1 MDTPGRAA
9 FLCSSTASFHP
20 PDWACMPVEANA
32 HARLEAFRDSRHCA
46 TYMMATQRV
55 NLFGRDQESCDHV
68 LGNPSV
74 SRKHAAVIHDNEG
87 GIYMVDLMSRHG
99 TYVGRKKIPPH
110 DPYLLHGKC
119 LMFGQ
124 SVRVY
129 ILKGASS
136 DGNSALVK
144 KSWGRK
150 LRVPHVSISA
160 VVPKRSPSKPKA
172 SSAVTKLVN
181 AVCYGTLKDEKVATF
196 ITGVLELGDEDRQ
209 GVADTLVERLQAKY
223 EFYAAH
229 VHRNAFVA
237 TMALLK
243 QNLCIEEF
251 EGNLDVFTHISQQ
264 RNDNVYRADA
274 RKFLQAIAAVRL
286 DPDNPQFTDPDST
299 EEDVGSACPPT
310 ANNREGRERSI
321 SDEGKKLFLAGHGM
335 QFPGRTESVGTISDA
350 GMSHRETI
358 GLSDPRYQTSHYP
371 SSSEYDDH
379 EGESDSRS
387 TGNGYAPPMNLVVGN
402 GTKQPPV
409 NSGNGSG
416 FNFIGQPAAEA
427 TKPNGSAFG
436 FIGGSDPV
444 DDASSSRT
452 SSTDRPSGQSGTGSV
467 LKTPSVAAKDFLL
480 EHPSV
485 DGSHFEDMWESAN
498 DESEE
503 WSVDLGFLDA
513 HELDPRDLQA
523 FLQSYRLTCA
533 SSKKVAG
540 QQQWLFVAE
549 QKSEGTLFLVD
560 ITVMPGLTD
569 MSVTLKWIVNS
580 LLYRNGH
587 VIFMEILKYA
597 LYQFAEQA
605 QVRSARTIH
614 PSQPHHHAY
623 VHEPA
628 QNHVQQQPQNGR
640 EPEPVK
646 AQSTSYTVSHSASR
660 TASHAT
666 SQDDEEDLGDEADAD
681 EEDSMSAHDYLA
693 ETPAIDAGKFEQ
705 VWATAT
711 EIASLSYSLN
721 EMPEV
726 DEVIELFRSNCMS
739 CLASG
744 SVDKLVKFFF
754 FAEMTELQCVFC
766 VEMSIGMD
774 TGALEGT
781 VKRLAIQK
789 RSEEEEEQI
798 DSSFVSFIEEVLQEL

>member
-9 FLCSSTASFHP
+9 FLCTSTATFHP
-20 PDWACMPVEANA
+20 PDWACMPVEANS
-32 HARLEAFRDSRHCA
+32 HARLEAFRDNRHCA
-46 TYMMATQRV
+46 TYMVATQRV

-110 DPYLLHGKC
+110 DPYLLHEGDVIR
-119 LMFGQ
+119 FGQ

-129 ILKGASS
+129 ILKGAGTKSS
-136 DGNSALVK
+136 SAPVK

-172 SSAVTKLVN
+172 SSAATKLVN

-237 TMALLK
+237 TIALLK
-243 QNLCIEEF
+243 QNLCVEEF
-251 EGNLDVFTHISQQ
+251 EENLDVFTHISQQ
-264 RNDNVYRADA
+264 RNDNIYRADA
-274 RKFLQAIAAVRL
+274 RKLLQAIAAVRL
-286 DPDNPQFTDPDST
+286 DPDNPQFADPDST

-335 QFPGRTESVGTISDA
+335 HFPGRTESVGTISDS
-350 GMSHRETI
+350 GMNHRETI
-358 GLSDPRYQTSHYP
+358 GHNDPRYQTSHYP

-379 EGESDSRS
+379 DGESDSRS
-387 TGNGYAPPMNLVVGN
+387 TDNGYAPPISLAIGN
-402 GTKQPPV
+402 GNKQQPPV
-409 NSGNGSG
+409 NSGNGSS
-416 FNFIGQPAAEA
+416 FNFIGQPA

-444 DDASSSRT
+444 DDASSRSTR
-452 SSTDRPSGQSGTGSV
+452 SSTDRPSGQSGLGFVPKPPT
-467 LKTPSVAAKDFLL
+467 VAAEDFLL
-480 EHPSV
+480 EQPSV
-485 DGSHFEDMWESAN
+485 DGSEFEDMWESAN

-503 WSVDLGFLDA
+503 WSVDLGSLDA
-513 HELDPRDLQA
+513 HELDPRDLQV
-523 FLQSYRLTCA
+523 FLQTYRLLCA
-533 SSKKVAG
+533 SSKKIAG
-540 QQQWLFVAE
+540 QQQWLFIAE

-560 ITVMPGLTD
+560 ITVIPGLTD

-587 VIFMEILKYA
+587 VVFMEILKFA

-605 QVRSARTIH
+605 QTRAVRV
-614 PSQPHHHAY
+614 PQQPHHNAHQ
-623 VHEPA
+623 HEPSP
-628 QNHVQQQPQNGR
+628 NHVQQQAQSGR

-666 SQDDEEDLGDEADAD
+666 SQDDEEDLGDEADGD
-681 EEDSMSAHDYLA
+681 DDFMSARDYLA
-693 ETPAIDAGKFEQ
+693 EAPVIDAGKFEH

-711 EIASLSYSLN
+711 EIASLSYELK

-726 DEVIELFRSNCMS
+726 DEVIELFRSNCLS

-766 VEMSIGMD
+766 VEMAIGVD

-781 VKRLAIQK
+781 VKRLSLQM
-789 RSEEEEEQI
+789 RNEEEEEQI
-798 DSSFVSFIEEVLQEL
+798 DSSFVSFIEDVLQEL

>member
-9 FLCSSTASFHP
+9 FLCTSTASFHA
-20 PDWACMPVEANA
+20 PDWACMPVETNS
-32 HARLEAFRDSRHCA
+32 HARLDAFRDNRHCA
-46 TYMMATQRV
+46 TYMVGTQRV

-74 SRKHAAVIHDNEG
+74 SRKHAAVIHDGEG
-87 GIYMVDLMSRHG
+87 GIFMVDLMSRHG

-110 DPYLLHGKC
+110 DPYLLHEGDVIK
-119 LMFGQ
+119 FGQ

-129 ILKGASS
+129 ILKGAGS
-136 DGNSALVK
+136 DGKSAPVK

-172 SSAVTKLVN
+172 TSAVTKLVN
-181 AVCYGTLKDEKVATF
+181 AVCYGTLRDEKVATF
-196 ITGVLELGDEDRQ
+196 ITGVLELGDEDKQ

-243 QNLCIEEF
+243 QNLCVGEF
-251 EGNLDVFTHISQQ
+251 EKNLDVFTHISQQ
-264 RNDNVYRADA
+264 RNDNIYRADS
-274 RKFLQAIAAVRL
+274 RKLLQAIAAVRL
-286 DPDNPQFTDPDST
+286 DPDNPQFNDADST

-310 ANNREGRERSI
+310 ANNREGRERSM

-335 QFPGRTESVGTISDA
+335 PYPGRTESVGTISDT
-350 GMSHRETI
+350 GRTHRETI
-358 GLSDPRYQTSHYP
+358 GDPRYQTSHYP
-371 SSSEYDDH
+371 SGSDYDDH
-379 EGESDSRS
+379 DGGSDSRS
-387 TGNGYAPPMNLVVGN
+387 MDNGYAPPVSLMIGN
-402 GTKQPPV
+402 GTKPAV

-416 FNFIGQPAAEA
+416 FNFIGQQASEV
-427 TKPNGSAFG
+427 TKPSGSAFG
-436 FIGGSDPV
+436 FIGSSDPV
-444 DDASSSRT
+444 DDTSSRT
-452 SSTDRPSGQSGTGSV
+452 SSTEVPSGQSAEFSP
-467 LKTPSVAAKDFLL
+467 KPPSVAAEDFLL
-480 EHPSV
+480 ENLSV
-485 DGSHFEDMWESAN
+485 DNSEFGDMWESAN

-503 WSVDLGFLDA
+503 WSVDLGSVDA
-513 HELDPRDLQA
+513 HELDPRDLQV
-523 FLQSYRLTCA
+523 FLEAHRLMCV

-549 QKSEGTLFLVD
+549 QKAEGTLFLVD
-560 ITVMPGLTD
+560 ISVMPGLTD

-587 VIFMEILKYA
+587 VIFMKILKYA
-597 LYQFAEQA
+597 LHQFAEQA
-605 QVRSARTIH
+605 QERVART
-614 PSQPHHHAY
+614 PQPPQPHLHDTT
-623 VHEPA
+623 
-628 QNHVQQQPQNGR
+628 QNHVQRQPQNGR
-640 EPEPVK
+640 ELEPTVK
-646 AQSTSYTVSHSASR
+646 AHPAPYPVSRSVSR

-666 SQDDEEDLGDEADAD
+666 SLDDDEEDAEEVDSDEDT
-681 EEDSMSAHDYLA
+681 MSALDYLA
-693 ETPAIDAGKFEQ
+693 ENPAIDAGKFEQ
-705 VWATAT
+705 VWATAS
-711 EIASLSYSLN
+711 EIASLSYTLN
-721 EMPEV
+721 EVPEV
-726 DEVIELFRSNCMS
+726 DEVIDLFRSNCLG

-744 SVDKLVKFFF
+744 SVDTQVKFFF

-766 VEMSIGMD
+766 VEMAISVD

-781 VKRLAIQK
+781 VKRLAIQQH
-789 RSEEEEEQI
+789 SDEEEEQI